1 MKTINNKTQDDYVV
15 FDNAKLLKEKGF
27 DIITDYIYMTNHS
40 SNPVFENINRLKHS
54 DGDNPF
60 VSRPT
65 IQLAVKWIYENFGY
79 WIYCEIH
86 KDKFYCKAKK
96 VKSNWRRV
104 ISGIINNENVLYKSP
119 QDAYQAAIKYCLIE
133 LIK

>member
-86 KDKFYCKAKK
+86 KDKF
-96 VKSNWRRV
+96 
-104 ISGIINNENVLYKSP
+104 
-119 QDAYQAAIKYCLIE
+119 
-133 LIK
+133 